1 MDDKAYEKI
10 KAYIGTKYNF
20 VGVRILKNT
29 EDVEGKGKK
38 PNKKKRFCQMVR
50 EAVNGSSFTFDV
62 DDLDCPSAMV
72 TLGFEEPVFGE
83 DLQPRI
89 NPSDTKLVE
98 VAPVQEMKNPEVV
111 LAILNPKQLMDI
123 SVRLDGIE
131 PKFKGDMAVCGEAT
145 AWVKMNQKPNIT
157 PLCGGSRK
165 YADYKDSELIFGAT
179 PETYEKLAEKIPSK
193 LISGF
198 KKFLG
203 R

>member
-1 MDDKAYEKI
+1 MDNKAYEKI

-38 PNKKKRFCQMVR
+38 PNKKMRFCQMVR
-50 EAVNGSSFTFDV
+50 EAADGKSFTFDV
-62 DDLDCPSAMV
+62 DDLDCPVAMV

-83 DLQPRI
+83 DVQPRI
-89 NPSDTKLVE
+89 TPAETKVVE
-98 VAPVQEMKNPEVV
+98 VAPVQEIKNPDVV
-111 LAILNPKQLMDI
+111 LAIINPKQLMDI

-131 PKFKGDMAVCGEAT
+131 AKFKGDMAVCGEAT
-145 AWVKMNQKPNIT
+145 AWVKMNKKPNIT

-165 YADYKDSELIFGAT
+165 YADYKDSELIFGAP